1 MVSVVASRLS
11 EVISRP
17 MALLQSVTDLP
28 PLAAASNAARIR
40 RCTFR
45 RLSRVAA
52 STDSG
57 YEVSCLYPDRRVPL
71 PLGAMDSSLEI
82 CQACTASHIFRP
94 DED

>member
-1 MVSVVASRLS
+1 
-11 EVISRP
+11 
-17 MALLQSVTDLP
+17 MAMLQPVTDLS
-28 PLAAASNAARIR
+28 PLAATSAAARIR

-52 STDSG
+52 SPESG

-71 PLGAMDSSLEI
+71 PLGGMESSLEI

>member
-1 MVSVVASRLS
+1 
-11 EVISRP
+11 
-17 MALLQSVTDLP
+17 MALPQRVTDSS
-28 PLAAASNAARIR
+28 PLAATLVTSRIR

-52 STDSG
+52 DPESG

-71 PLGAMDSSLEI
+71 PLGAMESSLEI
-82 CQACTASHIFRP
+82 CGPCAASHIFRP